1 MLNRLF
7 GCCSPF
13 LLAVLILSASLFS
26 QDFVMHVAKV
36 DYLSTQAFDV
46 TLYDSTF
53 HPVFVDEKNTAMQ
66 MILHG
71 ERIATNTMVV
81 RRSDIRR
88 R

>member
-1 MLNRLF
+1 ML
-7 GCCSPF
+7 
-13 LLAVLILSASLFS
+13 
-26 QDFVMHVAKV
+26 
-36 DYLSTQAFDV
+36 
-46 TLYDSTF
+46 
-53 HPVFVDEKNTAMQ
+53 

>member
-1 MLNRLF
+1 
-7 GCCSPF
+7 
-13 LLAVLILSASLFS
+13 
-26 QDFVMHVAKV
+26 
-36 DYLSTQAFDV
+36 
-46 TLYDSTF
+46 
-53 HPVFVDEKNTAMQ
+53 MQ